1 MISATAVNNSI
12 QSVSYNSISSGM
24 QNGTDKVYVP
34 VKPSN
39 VVYTQFDYV
48 SGVAAK
54 PNQAGVTVSKV
65 QILNSL
71 IDQLVSMKAYP
82 KIDSSK
88 DFPLDDKRIDV
99 LIDSFQTKLQ
109 TTIQTAQATGYGLA
123 GATPE
128 PGVLFTVDA

>member
-24 QNGTDKVYVP
+24 KNGTDKVYVP

-128 PGVLFTVDA
+128 PGILFTVDA

>member
-12 QSVSYNSISSGM
+12 QSVSYNSIASGM

-39 VVYTQFDYV
+39 VVYTQFSYV